1 MFRSSRMH
9 VSTLLTFKWYMDMI
23 MDIVHYRELDY
34 IFAHADEAINS
45 KMLIT
50 SWLNQDDYDKF
61 IPLMG
66 GFYTILVILK
76 ILFKKY
82 GCLVFKDWW
91 VDGGAIAFEGR
102 HYARSVPLHRQ
113 SFEALVKNRM
123 KSESVV
129 REISLPTSGAIRVQE
144 IWNHLWA
151 CLDSKTYVP
160 HYCNLK
166 RHKQK

>member
-23 MDIVHYRELDY
+23 MDIAHYRELDY

-66 GFYTILVILK
+66 
-76 ILFKKY
+76 
-82 GCLVFKDWW
+82 
-91 VDGGAIAFEGR
+91 
-102 HYARSVPLHRQ
+102 
-113 SFEALVKNRM
+113 
-123 KSESVV
+123 
-129 REISLPTSGAIRVQE
+129 
-144 IWNHLWA
+144 
-151 CLDSKTYVP
+151 DST
-160 HYCNLK
+160 
-166 RHKQK
+166 QFW